1 MNKTGKMEEMAHLAN
16 RHSSR
21 LSDDPSP
28 TSLGI
33 CSDASMAGEVR
44 SGESNRATH
53 ALKIASKRRRN
64 RINLGPFLGPA
75 ASCGTPS
82 NDGLKKT
89 AIYAAAKLSEPT
101 ANVSGGRY
109 LGNAKIGIQT

>member
-16 RHSSR
+16 QYSSP
-21 LSDDPSP
+21 LSDNPSP
-28 TSLGI
+28 AKLGI
-33 CSDASMAGEVR
+33 CSDALMAGEVR
-44 SGESNRATH
+44 SSESNRATYT
-53 ALKIASKRRRN
+53 LKIASKRRRN

-75 ASCGTPS
+75 AISGTPS
-82 NDGLKKT
+82 NNGLKKT